1 MKARQTR
8 HPKLRLFLLF
18 SHAYHTVFY
27 GMNEQVKRL
36 WFFAWCLCFVWSQA
50 QAVSYTVQVAA
61 FSDEVTAK
69 QSWQELVDQGFP
81 AYLISAPT
89 AQGQIY
95 RIRIGTFA
103 NREAA
108 ALFATS
114 MQGLSGSNPSP
125 ALAENIPGEYL
136 FQANLLGAY
145 DLNTTT
151 VQLFPWNGQTALRI
165 QDKDSTEP
173 ALYKIDDLEFSA
185 WRATPDDEG
194 WIIRMVSLPLWD
206 LKAPEATQEARE
218 QYRSVVL
225 ANIADQLELT
235 PKQVAAFEFNSE
247 GQNQPPYLV
256 LVERWN
262 PETEQTNFL
271 KAIGQEGSEMTA
283 YGPELV
289 RFQGE
294 DVEIPLP
301 EEDQVFIPDLD
312 MKTQDVTGDDWEAT
326 SDDDYIKLKTQ
337 DPEKEWRVAVGE
349 PIWAQKNLLLARYEE
364 QVLVYRLEAS
374 E

>member
-1 MKARQTR
+1 M
-8 HPKLRLFLLF
+8 
-18 SHAYHTVFY
+18 
-27 GMNEQVKRL
+27 
-36 WFFAWCLCFVWSQA
+36 
-50 QAVSYTVQVAA
+50 QVAA
-61 FSDEVTAK
+61 FSDEATAK
-69 QSWQELVDQGFP
+69 DSWQELVDQGFP

-108 ALFATS
+108 ALFAAS

-145 DLNTTT
+145 DLNTTI
-151 VQLFPWNGQTALRI
+151 VQLFPWDEETALRI
-165 QDKDSTEP
+165 QAKDYSGP
-173 ALYKIDDLEFSA
+173 ALYKIGDLEFLA

-194 WIIRMVSLPLWD
+194 WIIRMVSKPLWNPSV
-206 LKAPEATQEARE
+206 PEATKEAKE

-235 PKQVAAFEFNSE
+235 PKQVAAFEFNSK

-262 PETEQTNFL
+262 PETDQKIFL

-289 RFQGE
+289 LFQGE
-294 DVEIPLP
+294 EVNIPLP

-312 MKTQDVTGDDWEAT
+312 MKPQDVTGEAWEAT

-349 PIWAQKNLLLARYEE
+349 PIWAEKNLLLARYEE